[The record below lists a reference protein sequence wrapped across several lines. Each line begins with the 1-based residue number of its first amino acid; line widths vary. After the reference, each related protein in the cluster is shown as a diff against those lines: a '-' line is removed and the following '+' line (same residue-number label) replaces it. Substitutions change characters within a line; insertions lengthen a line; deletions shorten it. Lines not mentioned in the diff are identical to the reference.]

1 MLTTNFLIAVMIE
14 SLKLLCNLLFNSVR
28 MQQSKVLISSLSY
41 LMDRVRNYTN
51 DTPHDVKLFDIRILF
66 LITALN
72 TSTRDIVKCDLCG
85 DVCLIKIIED
95 FVTRN
100 EDNGETTVIKVKS
113 YIFTTVILFII

>member
-1 MLTTNFLIAVMIE
+1 
-14 SLKLLCNLLFNSVR
+14 
-28 MQQSKVLISSLSY
+28 MQQSKVLISSLPY
-41 LMDRVRNYTN
+41 LMDRVKNYTS
-51 DTPHDVKLFDIRILF
+51 DTPHDVKLFDMRILF

-100 EDNGETTVIKVKS
+100 QSNDEAIVVKVKS
-113 YIFTTVILFII
+113 SLQ